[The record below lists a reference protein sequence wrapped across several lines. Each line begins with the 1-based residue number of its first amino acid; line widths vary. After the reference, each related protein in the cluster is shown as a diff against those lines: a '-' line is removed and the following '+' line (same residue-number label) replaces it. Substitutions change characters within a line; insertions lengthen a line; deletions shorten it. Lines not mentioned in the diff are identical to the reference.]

1 MSDIEDYSQSEE
13 EQYEEE
19 YEDFYPIKD
28 FDNYEITKNGI
39 VRNIKTQKV
48 LKQYRDKDDYFIV
61 SLFNEQINKY
71 QNHGVH
77 RLVALSF
84 IENPDN
90 LPIVDHISRDNQDN
104 RVENLRWVTNRVNLK
119 NRKTSNN
126 ITYEYF
132 DELPD
137 EENCIEFQCYNGYQ
151 FGHYYINT
159 ETLEMYYDTDY
170 QFRKLYLN
178 KNNTYCLYD
187 TINKRRYIYLP
198 KLQRDE
204 YN

>member
-13 EQYEEE
+13 EYEE
-19 YEDFYPIKD
+19 FYPIED
-28 FDNYEITKNGI
+28 FDNYEITKNGVI
-39 VRNIKTQKV
+39 RNIKSQKII
-48 LKQYRDKDDYFIV
+48 KQYEDKDGYFIV
-61 SLFNEQINKY
+61 SLFNEQENKQMSY
-71 QNHGVH
+71 KVH
-77 RLVALSF
+77 RLIAQTF

-90 LPIVDHISRDNQDN
+90 LSVVDHISRNNQDN
-104 RVENLRWVTNRVNLK
+104 RIENLRWVTQSNNCK

-126 ITYEYF
+126 IKYEYF
-132 DELPD
+132 NELPD
-137 EENCIEFQCYNGYQ
+137 EEICIEFQCYNGYQ

-198 KLQRDE
+198 KLQRGE